1 MNPEG
6 SAPSSSIIRNA
17 NDPRS
22 WITTACCRSGWPVAR
37 RVSVRVRRRTST
49 VLGTQYNIN
58 PMTKIR
64 PAELD
69 DRLQSGSPPF
79 VLDIR
84 PRSNVQETA
93 IENSH
98 NIPVYSDLQSGDESA
113 LRDRLDEIPRDR
125 DVVVVCKLGMVAKRA
140 TSVLDEEG
148 YDAATLLG
156 GISGWNGYRAGTL
169 GYKIRSLRW
178 KYL

>member
-1 MNPEG
+1 
-6 SAPSSSIIRNA
+6 
-17 NDPRS
+17 
-22 WITTACCRSGWPVAR
+22 
-37 RVSVRVRRRTST
+37 
-49 VLGTQYNIN
+49 
-58 PMTKIR
+58 MTRIR

-69 DRLQSGSPPF
+69 ERLDSGAPPF

-84 PRSNVQETA
+84 PRPDFQKTA
-93 IENSH
+93 IENSQ
-98 NIPVYSDLQSGDESA
+98 NVPVYSDLQSGNESP

-140 TSVLDEEG
+140 TTVLDEEG

-156 GISGWNGYRAGTL
+156 GISGWNGYQAGSL
-169 GYKIRSLRW
+169 GYKLRSLRW